1 MQLVRK
7 VSTRV
12 VYLVAVLLGASFLVY
27 MLLDLLP
34 GDPAEV
40 LVATTGNTTPGAVEE
55 IRRELGLDQPLLIRY
70 FGWLGAVITGD
81 FGTSFRTGTPVL
93 AEILER
99 LPVTFQLVLA
109 AEIISL
115 LIAIPLAIAA
125 ARRRDTLFDRGVAA
139 VTFGLQSTPNFVV
152 ALVLIVIFSVQL
164 KLLPAIG
171 YVPIEESLWENFRS
185 ILIPSLALSAAL
197 IPLYTR
203 VLRNEMIRT
212 LQEDFILVA
221 RAGGLSSRTILFR
234 YALRP
239 SMPTLVTVV
248 GINIGTLIGGTLIVE
263 LISGLPGIGTLLYTG
278 INNRDYI
285 LVQGIVL
292 FIATVYVVLNF
303 LVDIL
308 YTALDPRVRA

>member
-1 MQLVRK
+1 MQLV
-7 VSTRV
+7 TRV
-12 VYLVAVLLGASFLVY
+12 GSRLLYLIAVLLGASFLVY
-27 MLLDLLP
+27 LLLDLLP

-40 LVATTGNTTPGAVEE
+40 LVGATGNTTEGAVEE
-55 IRRELGLDQPLLIRY
+55 IRAQLGLDQPLLVRY
-70 FGWLGAVITGD
+70 FGWLGGVVTGD
-81 FGTSFRTGTPVL
+81 FGTSFRTGQPVL
-93 AEILER
+93 TEIMDR
-99 LPVTFQLVLA
+99 LPVTIQLVLA
-109 AEIISL
+109 AELISL
-115 LIAIPLAIAA
+115 LIAVPLAIAA
-125 ARRRDTLFDRGVAA
+125 ARRRDTLFDRGVA
-139 VTFGLQSTPNFVV
+139 VFTFGLQSTPNFVV
-152 ALVLIVIFSVQL
+152 ALVLIVILSVQL

-171 YVPIEESLWENFRS
+171 YVPMDVDPWGNFRS

-221 RAGGLSSRTILFR
+221 RAGGLSHRTILFR

-239 SMPTLVTVV
+239 SLPTLVTVV

-292 FIATVYVVLNF
+292 FIATAYVVLNF
-303 LVDIL
+303 LVDLL